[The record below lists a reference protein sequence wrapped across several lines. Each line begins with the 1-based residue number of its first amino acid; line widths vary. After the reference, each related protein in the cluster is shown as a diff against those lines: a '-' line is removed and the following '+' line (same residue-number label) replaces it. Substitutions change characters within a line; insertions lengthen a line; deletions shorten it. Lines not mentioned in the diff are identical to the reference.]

1 MCGFFGITDK
11 TLERWCKRTYHA
23 GFSEVFSKKRGIG
36 KISLRRA
43 QFKLAQ
49 KSANMAIW
57 LGKQWLGQQDKVKVI
72 SEEIEDDGFLSALSH
87 SASSDWENAVSEEGA
102 RNTDEEP
109 QTNI

>member
-23 GFSEVFSKKRGIG
+23 GFSEVFSQKRGMG

-57 LGKQWLGQQDKVKVI
+57 LGKQWLGQRDKAEAF
-72 SEEIEDDGFLSALSH
+72 SEEIEDDAFLSALSS
-87 SASSDWENAVSEEGA
+87 SASSDWENVKEEDVEH
-102 RNTDEEP
+102 TDEET
-109 QTNI
+109 QADI

>member
-23 GFSEVFSKKRGIG
+23 GFSEVFSQKRGMG

-57 LGKQWLGQQDKVKVI
+57 LGKQWLGQRDKAEAF
-72 SEEIEDDGFLSALSH
+72 SEEIEDDGFLSALSS
-87 SASSDWENAVSEEGA
+87 SASSDWENVKEEDVEH
-102 RNTDEEP
+102 TDEET
-109 QTNI
+109 QDDI